1 MNEKKTKH
9 LEQFDCSDVENA
21 AVFKSDVGK
30 KNEKLKLNFTSVNEI
45 EVDVKHW
52 SPGVSL

>member
-1 MNEKKTKH
+1 MKKKTKH

-30 KNEKLKLNFTSVNEI
+30 KNENEKWFEQ
-45 EVDVKHW
+45 EVQN
-52 SPGVSL
+52 